1 MGMKKLDNEAIIN
14 NKASFFCPKCTLE
27 AYCDKFKIIINMA
40 ECID

>member
-14 NKASFFCPKCTLE
+14 NKASFFGPKCTLE
-27 AYCDKFKIIINMA
+27 AYCDKFKIIINMT